1 MISDGRI
8 TDAVVLLA
16 GAGSRLATAR
26 GPVPKPLVPVLGR
39 PLISYVLN
47 ALEAV
52 GVHTIHAVV
61 GANAEEVALGIE
73 ECLPARLMLNRI
85 DNREWRRQNGI
96 SLLAAATAVDR
107 PFLLAMGDHLFE
119 TSILRRLIAHGNRS
133 HVTLAVDRKISHIF
147 DLTDAMKVRTVD
159 DSVAA
164 IAKDLSAFDAIDT
177 GLFVC
182 PPEVFDY
189 LESAKSHGDCSLADG
204 LRLMAQER
212 KVDAMDIGDAWWQDV
227 DTPAMLQCAEQNLPE
242 SLRVTLDAPVVGG

>member
-1 MISDGRI
+1 MISDGPI

-26 GPVPKPLVPVLGR
+26 GSVPKPLVPVLGR
-39 PLISYVLN
+39 PLISYVLK

-61 GANAEEVALGIE
+61 GANAEEVMFGVE

-96 SLLAAATAVDR
+96 SVLAAAAELDR

-119 TSILRRLIAHGNRS
+119 TSILRRLIAHANREK
-133 HVTLAVDRKISHIF
+133 VTVAVDRKISAIF
-147 DLTDAMKVRTVD
+147 DLPDAMKVRTAGT
-159 DSVAA
+159 SVVT
-164 IAKDLSAFDAIDT
+164 IAKDLSDFDAIDT

-182 PPEVFDY
+182 SPEIFDY
-189 LESAKSHGDCSLADG
+189 LERAKSHGDCSLADG
-204 LRLMAQER
+204 LRLMGADG
-212 KVDAMDIGDAWWQDV
+212 KVDAMDIGEAWWQDV
-227 DTPAMLQCAEQNLPE
+227 DTPAMLERAEHNLPE
-242 SLRVTLDAPVVGG
+242 SLRVTLDAPAVGG